1 MKIVFSNKIKNNFD
15 KDIRYIQK
23 TTMNENF
30 GGIGDLNNVKI
41 INPAKT
47 KNRFAHVFWSKPT
60 L

>member
-1 MKIVFSNKIKNNFD
+1 
-15 KDIRYIQK
+15 
-23 TTMNENF
+23 MNENF
-30 GGIGDLNNVKI
+30 GGIGDLNNLKI